1 MRKRVA
7 QNSGDFWTQLPLN
20 EREQIKVKLP
30 ELILAEPKYVS
41 SSTVRVLLFQ
51 HIYIY
56 NITGT
61 SFATQPLASWL
72 RSLRSSSP
80 TINGPNCFP
89 SSTKHLHHLRSHIV
103 RWVYTCSTLSWRI
116 SWKGS
121 KSICKVSSSC
131 LSPCWRIPRAVKL
144 ELLLL
149 GELLVFF
156 SSSQNIAVVYCISQN

>member
-51 HIYIY
+51 HIY
-56 NITGT
+56 TTSPGT

-72 RSLRSSSP
+72 RSPRSSSP

-89 SSTKHLHHLRSHIV
+89 SSTKHPHHLRSHIV

-121 KSICKVSSSC
+121 KSICRVSSSC
-131 LSPCWRIPRAVKL
+131 LSPYWRIPRALKL

-149 GELLVFF
+149 GDVLVV
-156 SSSQNIAVVYCISQN
+156 SSSSN